1 MSKPD
6 KTLER
11 FWDMPQ
17 RDLLI
22 LLEATPAGLTSD
34 EAKQRLRLH
43 GPNSLVAESR
53 FAPLIGFLRFFANP
67 LVLILLAA
75 SAISIVLGDHVV
87 GAIIIAIV
95 LLSVVVNFY
104 MEFQARHAVEDI
116 RKQVATT
123 AAVLRDG
130 REQELPVAELV
141 PGDIIRLNAGDLAP
155 ADARLL
161 DSKDL
166 HVRESALTGE
176 SLPVDK
182 AAGDL
187 PAGQHTIADAS
198 NSLFLGTAV
207 QTGIGTAVIVRTGK
221 DTAFGAIA
229 QRLAMRPPETEFG
242 RGIRHFG
249 MMITRVMMLL
259 VLFVLLVNIV
269 LHRPLLES
277 FLFSVALAVGMTPE
291 MMPMIITISLAQGA
305 RRMARKKVLVKQL
318 TAIED
323 FGSVEILC
331 SDKTGTLTEGEIAL
345 DRHVDVQG
353 RDSDDVLRFVYLNS
367 YFQAGIKSPL
377 DDAILKYQRPAIT
390 EYEKV
395 DEIPFD
401 FNRKRLSVVV
411 RHGGEDLL
419 ITKGEA
425 ESMFAI
431 CATVTID
438 GVPQPFDESR
448 RAQATEILKKLSA
461 DGYRALG
468 VAFRKVEKQD
478 AYAVAAEQDMTLA
491 GFAAFLDPPKEG
503 IVAVLEALKKNG
515 VSVVIMT
522 GDNQYVTQKV
532 AHDVGLAAD
541 RMVTGSQVDTM
552 DDAALAYQAEHGAI
566 FARVSPEQKNRV
578 ILGLKARGHVVGY
591 IGDGINDAPSLHT
604 ADVGISVMNGVDVAK
619 DAAKIILLEKD
630 LAVLNEGVSPVGFR
644 RQRSVFQ
651 VIPGHGGTGQ
661 HIRTT
666 AGIGHQPGVR
676 FSTSHQ
682 PGRLRR
688 YAERSPH
695 GFDFR
700 VSGSNQC
707 GVTTGRAGAGDCA
720 GDDVRRVCRNRDRYR
735 RRCPSHFSLRDY
747 PRRRHTG
754 FSHGAGYARR
764 NADDLHDG
772 PGTGGRKDWRR
783 PGRSLVA
790 VAEGCGARASTDRR
804 HDANHPRFC
813 RSRSGLCW
821 GVPGKRGRP
830 AGSAGH
836 GLSAACFGEGNRQQF
851 SDYPSAEPQSVR
863 PPLPEMP
870 ARLWCPMGRDAP
882 HHDRISILMRASCL
896 TLARTH

>member
-1 MSKPD
+1 MNKSD
-6 KTLER
+6 KTLDR
-11 FWDMPQ
+11 FWDVSL
-17 RDLLI
+17 RDLLG
-22 LLEATPAGLTSD
+22 LLEATPAGLTSA
-34 EAKQRLRLH
+34 EARHRLRLY
-43 GPNSLVAESR
+43 GPNSLAAESR
-53 FAPLIGFLRFFANP
+53 FAPLISFLRFFANP

-75 SAISIVLGDHVV
+75 SAISIALHDPV
-87 GAIIIAIV
+87 GGSIIIAIV

-104 MEFQARHAVEDI
+104 VEFQARHAVEDI

-130 REQELPVAELV
+130 HELELPVAELV
-141 PGDIIRLNAGDLAP
+141 PGDTVRLNCGDLAP

-161 DSKDL
+161 DAKDL

-182 AAGDL
+182 AAVDL
-187 PAGQHTIADAS
+187 PAGQHSVADAS
-198 NSLFLGTAV
+198 NSVFLGTAV
-207 QTGIGTAVIVRTGK
+207 QTGIATAVIVRTGK
-221 DTAFGAIA
+221 DTAFGEIA

-249 MMITRVMMLL
+249 IMITRVMMLL

-323 FGSVEILC
+323 FGSIEILC
-331 SDKTGTLTEGEIAL
+331 SDKTGTLTEGEIVL
-345 DRHVDVQG
+345 DKHVDVRGQ
-353 RDSDDVLRFVYLNS
+353 DNDDVLRLVYMNS

-377 DDAILKYQRPAIT
+377 DDAILKHDHPAIV

-411 RHGGEDLL
+411 RHGGERLL

-425 ESMFAI
+425 ESVLAI
-431 CATVTID
+431 CGTVTID
-438 GVPQPFDESR
+438 GAPQPFDESR
-448 RAQATEILKKLSA
+448 RAQAAETFKKLSA
-461 DGYRALG
+461 DGFRVLG
-468 VAFRKVEKQD
+468 VAVRKVEQQT
-478 AYAVAAEQDMTLA
+478 AYALAAEQDMTLA

-503 IVAVLEALKKNG
+503 IPAVLEELKKNG

-532 AHDVGLAAD
+532 AHDVGLATG
-541 RMVTGSQVDTM
+541 RIVTGDQVDTM

-630 LAVLNEGVSPVGFR
+630 LAVLNEGVIEGRRCFANIMKYIIMGTSSNFGNMFSMAAASLFLKFLPMLPTQILLNNFLYDTSQVAVPGDNVDPALLHKPKRWQIGFI
-644 RQRSVFQ
+644 RQFMTIIGPISSIYDFLTFGVLLWLFHAATNAPLFRTGWFVESLATQTLVVF
-651 VIPGHGGTGQ
+651 V
-661 HIRTT
+661 IRT
-666 AGIGHQPGVR
+666 AGNPFKSR
-676 FSTSHQ
+676 PS
-682 PGRLRR
+682 GRLLIGVV
-688 YAERSPH
+688 A
-695 GFDFR
+695 
-700 VSGSNQC
+700 VS
-707 GVTTGRAGAGDCA
+707 VAGAVLPYTPLGPLLGFTPLPLSLLGA
-720 GDDVRRVCRNRDRYR
+720 ISLLALTYLLLVQVVKTWFYR
-735 RRCPSHFSLRDY
+735 RHAL
-747 PRRRHTG
+747 
-754 FSHGAGYARR
+754 
-764 NADDLHDG
+764 L
-772 PGTGGRKDWRR
+772 
-783 PGRSLVA
+783 
-790 VAEGCGARASTDRR
+790 
-804 HDANHPRFC
+804 
-813 RSRSGLCW
+813 
-821 GVPGKRGRP
+821 
-830 AGSAGH
+830 
-836 GLSAACFGEGNRQQF
+836 
-851 SDYPSAEPQSVR
+851 
-863 PPLPEMP
+863 
-870 ARLWCPMGRDAP
+870 
-882 HHDRISILMRASCL
+882 
-896 TLARTH
+896 

>member
-6 KTLER
+6 KTLDR

-17 RDLLI
+17 RDLLA
-22 LLEATPAGLTSD
+22 LLQATPVGLTSD

-53 FAPLIGFLRFFANP
+53 FAPLMSFLGFFANP

-75 SAISIVLGDHVV
+75 SAISIVLGDHVG

-130 REQELPVAELV
+130 RQLELPVAELV

-187 PAGQHTIADAS
+187 PAGPHTIADAG

-221 DTAFGAIA
+221 NTAFGAIA

-242 RGIRHFG
+242 RGIRQFG
-249 MMITRVMMLL
+249 TMITRVMMLL

-323 FGSVEILC
+323 FGSIEILC

-353 RDSDDVLRFVYLNS
+353 RDNDEVLRFVYLNS
-367 YFQAGIKSPL
+367 FFQTGIKSPL
-377 DDAILKYQRPAIT
+377 DDAILEYARPAIT

-411 RHGGEDLL
+411 RRGGEDFL

-431 CATVTID
+431 CATVSID
-438 GVPQPFDESR
+438 GVAQPFDDSR
-448 RAQATEILKKLSA
+448 RAQASETLKKLSA

-468 VAFRKVEKQD
+468 VAFRKVDKQD
-478 AYAVAAEQDMTLA
+478 AYAVAAEQEMTLA

-532 AHDVGLAAD
+532 AHDVGLATD
-541 RMVTGSQVDTM
+541 RIVTGDQVDTM

-630 LAVLNEGVSPVGFR
+630 LAVLNDGVMEGRRCFANIMKYIIMGTSSNFGNMFSMAAASLFLKFLPMLPTQILLNNFLYDTSQIAVPGDNVDAVLLHKPKRWQIGFI
-644 RQRSVFQ
+644 RQFMTIIGPISSIYDFLTFGVLLWWFHAAANPPLFRTGWFVESLATQTLVVF
-651 VIPGHGGTGQ
+651 V
-661 HIRTT
+661 IRT
-666 AGIGHQPGVR
+666 AGNPFQSRP
-676 FSTSHQ
+676 
-682 PGRLRR
+682 
-688 YAERSPH
+688 
-695 GFDFR
+695 
-700 VSGSNQC
+700 SGQLLMSVLA
-707 GVTTGRAGAGDCA
+707 VTVAGAVLPYTPLGPLLGFTPIPLSLLGA
-720 GDDVRRVCRNRDRYR
+720 ISLLALTYLILVQAVKTWFYR
-735 RRCPSHFSLRDY
+735 RHAL
-747 PRRRHTG
+747 
-754 FSHGAGYARR
+754 
-764 NADDLHDG
+764 L
-772 PGTGGRKDWRR
+772 
-783 PGRSLVA
+783 
-790 VAEGCGARASTDRR
+790 
-804 HDANHPRFC
+804 
-813 RSRSGLCW
+813 
-821 GVPGKRGRP
+821 
-830 AGSAGH
+830 
-836 GLSAACFGEGNRQQF
+836 
-851 SDYPSAEPQSVR
+851 
-863 PPLPEMP
+863 
-870 ARLWCPMGRDAP
+870 
-882 HHDRISILMRASCL
+882 
-896 TLARTH
+896 

>member
-1 MSKPD
+1 MNKPD
-6 KTLER
+6 KTLDR

-130 REQELPVAELV
+130 REQELPVAALV
-141 PGDIIRLNAGDLAP
+141 PGDIVRLNAGDLAP

-630 LAVLNEGVSPVGFR
+630 LAVLNEGVMEGRRCFANIMKYIIMGTSSNFGNMFSMAAASLFLKFLPMLPTQILLNNFLYDTSQIAVPGDNVDPALLHKPKRWQIGFI
-644 RQRSVFQ
+644 RQFMTIIGPISSIYDFLTFGVLLWWFHAATNAPLFRTGWFVESLATQTLVVF
-651 VIPGHGGTGQ
+651 V
-661 HIRTT
+661 IRT
-666 AGIGHQPGVR
+666 AGSPFRSRPSGQLL
-676 FSTSHQ
+676 FSVAAVSVLGAVLPYT
-682 PGRLRR
+682 PLGPLL
-688 YAERSPH
+688 
-695 GFDFR
+695 GFTPIPL
-700 VSGSNQC
+700 SLL
-707 GVTTGRAGAGDCA
+707 GAISLLA
-720 GDDVRRVCRNRDRYR
+720 LTYLILVQAVKTWFYR
-735 RRCPSHFSLRDY
+735 RHAL
-747 PRRRHTG
+747 
-754 FSHGAGYARR
+754 
-764 NADDLHDG
+764 L
-772 PGTGGRKDWRR
+772 
-783 PGRSLVA
+783 
-790 VAEGCGARASTDRR
+790 
-804 HDANHPRFC
+804 
-813 RSRSGLCW
+813 
-821 GVPGKRGRP
+821 
-830 AGSAGH
+830 
-836 GLSAACFGEGNRQQF
+836 
-851 SDYPSAEPQSVR
+851 
-863 PPLPEMP
+863 
-870 ARLWCPMGRDAP
+870 
-882 HHDRISILMRASCL
+882 
-896 TLARTH
+896 